1 MRIPSL
7 SYDDVVRV
15 LKKAGFVYA
24 PKRGRGSHIALYKT
38 TPSGK
43 RLVIVP
49 KRKDLPAGTLH
60 AIMDQ
65 AGLSRD
71 EFLRLLSDT

>member
-1 MRIPSL
+1 MKISSL
-7 SYDDVVRV
+7 SSDEVVKV
-15 LKKAGFVYA
+15 LRKAGFVHA
-24 PKRGRGSHIALYKT
+24 PKRGKGSHIALYKT

-49 KRKDLPAGTLH
+49 KCKDLPVGTLH

-65 AGLSRD
+65 ARLSRE
-71 EFLRLLSDT
+71 EFLRLLDEI

>member
-7 SYDDVVRV
+7 SSDDVVRV
-15 LKKAGFVYA
+15 LKKAGFV
-24 PKRGRGSHIALYKT
+24 
-38 TPSGK
+38 
-43 RLVIVP
+43 
-49 KRKDLPAGTLH
+49 KDLPAGTLH

>member
-1 MRIPSL
+1 MRPNAAREAIL
-7 SYDDVVRV
+7 AR
-15 LKKAGFVYA
+15 
-24 PKRGRGSHIALYKT
+24 YKT